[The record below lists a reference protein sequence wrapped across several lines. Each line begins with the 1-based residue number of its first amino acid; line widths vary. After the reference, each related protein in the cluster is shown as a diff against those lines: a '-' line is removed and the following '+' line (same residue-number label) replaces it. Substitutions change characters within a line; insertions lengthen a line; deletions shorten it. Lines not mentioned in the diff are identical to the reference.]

1 MIHSISVY
9 LGTYWYPQK
18 SWQDFRDF
26 FTNRSVEW
34 LPRQKKKKVLE
45 GQWRNNNTN
54 SQANTVCLKL
64 SFQSDSK
71 MRTVKVVIS
80 SKWTATQ
87 VFWMEHWRQLFKIG
101 GSQNTQ
107 NKKNKLYMCPWQWLG
122 RSWRKPRLTAKL
134 LCTVCSHFI
143 IASLAFFLHSL
154 ALMAFV
160 SNLNFEIALT
170 AYSTPPFSLLPVSF
184 SVSVLAQCESHKQ
197 RIMLF
202 PAEDHS
208 RSLNTSI

>member
-34 LPRQKKKKVLE
+34 LPRQKKKSTGGPMKK
-45 GQWRNNNTN
+45 Q
-54 SQANTVCLKL
+54 QHKL
-64 SFQSDSK
+64 TSK
-71 MRTVKVVIS
+71 HSLSEAIFSIRQQDETVKVVIS

-107 NKKNKLYMCPWQWLG
+107 NKKKKLYMCPWQWLG